1 MVYMILSQKIRIYP
15 NKTMC
20 KQFEEF
26 FGYARYSYN
35 AGIALWEEMYE
46 AGEKPNERKVRDKYK
61 RSLKQ
66 DWEASYPPNIFDNSI
81 THLAGGY
88 KMFFNRMGNKPKFK
102 SKRKA
107 KKSFTI
113 NRKGPSTIRI
123 KNDKL
128 FLPKF
133 KYGVKMAENIR
144 FEGCIKLAT
153 VTKRANQYYVSLSI
167 ELGDESYLYRSGDY
181 LPTVGV
187 DANIGH
193 FDVSEE
199 THRWETPLNKL
210 APLYEKISHY
220 QRLLS
225 KKKLDSKKY
234 NVMKTK
240 LQNTYLRIQ
249 NIQDDWLHKFTSYL
263 VHSYHKICIEDLN
276 IKGMLSNKRISKK
289 IARSL
294 FYRFR
299 VQLQYK
305 CEMYGNELIIA
316 DRWFPSTQHCS
327 ICGFRKE
334 GEDKLKLSDRIYHC
348 NNCGETLDRDYNSA
362 CNLKIYAERVG

>member
-1 MVYMILSQKIRIYP
+1 MILSQKIRIYP

-35 AGIALWEEMYE
+35 MGIALWKEMYE

-88 KMFFNRMGNKPKFK
+88 KRFFNRMGNKPKFK

-113 NRKGPSTIRI
+113 NRKDPSTIRI
-123 KNDKL
+123 KNGRL

-133 KYGVKMAENIR
+133 KYGVKMVENIR

-153 VTKRANQYYVSLSI
+153 VTKRADQYYVTLSI
-167 ELGDESYLYRSGDY
+167 ELDDDSYLYRSGDY
-181 LPTVGV
+181 LPTVGI

-193 FDVSEE
+193 FNISEND
-199 THRWETPLNKL
+199 HNFQTPLASL
-210 APLYEKISHY
+210 VPLYEKIAYY
-220 QRLLS
+220 QRRMS
-225 KKKLDSKKY
+225 RKIHGSNKY
-234 NVMKTK
+234 NAMKTK
-240 LQNTYLRIQ
+240 LQKLYLKIQ
-249 NIQDDWLHKFTSYL
+249 NIQDDWLYKFTTHI
-263 VHSYHKICIEDLN
+263 VQNYHKICIEDLN
-276 IKGMLSNKRISKK
+276 VKGMLSNRRIARS
-289 IARSL
+289 ISRSL

-316 DRWFPSTQHCS
+316 DRWFASTQLCS
-327 ICGFRKE
+327 MCGFRKE

-348 NNCGETLDRDYNSA
+348 NNCGESLDRDYNSA
-362 CNLKIYAERVG
+362 CNLKLYAERVG